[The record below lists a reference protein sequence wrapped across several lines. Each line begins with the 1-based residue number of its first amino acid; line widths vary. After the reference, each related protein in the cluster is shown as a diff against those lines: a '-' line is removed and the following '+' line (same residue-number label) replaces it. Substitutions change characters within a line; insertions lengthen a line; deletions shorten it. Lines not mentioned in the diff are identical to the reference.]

1 MSIGATAPG
10 AECARALCSLLGRL
24 CVQSKRAYQQ
34 PFVFPGWPEQVER
47 SQWFTS
53 PELIS
58 VYGTPEWVRLT
69 LQQQQLVSFF
79 EAVNFFSANVHGEAA
94 LMQGITSRLYRP
106 AHEEATPYL
115 HHMLDEEN
123 KHSIYFSE
131 FCRRYAGKVYS
142 DRMINLGTD
151 PDDAADFLFHA
162 RVMIFEDVVDG
173 FNKTMA
179 VDERLNPVARWINE
193 NHHREERRHLAFGR
207 HRVKELYA
215 EGLERWSTETLS
227 DIQAS
232 LLGYLRALWLP
243 LYNPEVLVDAGVRDP
258 YVLAGRAYRSAHARA
273 QRERLS
279 RRSVGFLVREGMLIE
294 RPEL

>member
-1 MSIGATAPG
+1 MSIGTAVPSV
-10 AECARALCSLLGRL
+10 ECTRGLCSLLGRL
-24 CVQSKRAYQQ
+24 CVQSKRDYQQ
-34 PFVFPGWPEQVER
+34 PFTFPGWPDSIER
-47 SQWFTS
+47 AQWFTS

-58 VYGTPEWVRLT
+58 IHGTPEWADLT
-69 LQQQQLVSFF
+69 VQQQQLLSFY

-94 LMQGITSRLYRP
+94 LMQGITSRLYQP
-106 AHEEATPYL
+106 AHQEATPYL

-131 FCRRYAGKVYS
+131 FCRRYAGKIYS

-151 PDDAADFLFHA
+151 PEDAADFLFHA

-179 VDERLNPVARWINE
+179 TDQRLNPVVRWINE

-207 HRVKELYA
+207 HRVKELFA
-215 EGLERWSTETLS
+215 QGQQRWSPANID
-227 DIQAS
+227 DIRAS
-232 LLGYLRALWLP
+232 LSGYLRALWLP
-243 LYNPEVLVDAGVRDP
+243 LYNPEVLVDAGLPDP
-258 YVLAGRAYRSAHARA
+258 YLLAGRAYRSPAARA

-279 RRSVGFLVREGMLIE
+279 RRSVGFLVRAGILAQ